1 MNGSKRLQFFEK
13 DGRLCFRARVQPRAA
28 DSKITGVA
36 DGTLQIR
43 LTSPPV
49 ENRAN
54 LQLVVF
60 LAKILHLKKSQLSVQ
75 SGLRSRTKT
84 VAVSGLSDK
93 EVLARLIPY
102 LV

>member
-1 MNGSKRLQFFEK
+1 MPLQSFEK
-13 DGRLCFRARVQPRAA
+13 DGRLCFRVRVQPRAA

-43 LTSPPV
+43 LTAPPV

-54 LQLVVF
+54 LQLVAF
-60 LAKILHLKKSQLSVQ
+60 LAKILHLKKSQISVQ
-75 SGLRSRTKT
+75 SGLRSRAKT

-93 EVLARLIPY
+93 ELLARLIPY
-102 LV
+102 IV